1 MKITDQTLEWLKLI
15 LSICAALGAA
25 WWAVHTWK
33 LAQAEDRERER
44 DRLAALYVTPFILA
58 SEQLQ
63 SRVFNIL
70 DHDGL
75 VALRRNYPDDGAAAD
90 TLFLIAQYFGWERVV
105 YRYGPYTHDK
115 ELIRLTQV
123 IRASFATDRIPCGAF
138 CFFRTEQQAIGEMVM
153 QRSPGEKGA
162 EFEAM
167 GFYKF
172 KAALDDASGPLAK
185 SVSVKRTLDAISHHA
200 AESHAGTSEKLE
212 GRERLALL
220 QNGLV
225 DVLEYI
231 ESKEQFSVSP
241 GKRKRVGLVGLA
253 KTVSERLKDGNSL
266 DAP

>member
-1 MKITDQTLEWLKLI
+1 MKITDQALEWLKLDQTLEWLKLI

-33 LAQAEDRERER
+33 VAQAEDRERER

-115 ELIRLTQV
+115 ELIRLTQA
-123 IRASFATDRIPCGAF
+123 IRASLATDRIPCGAF
-138 CFFRTEQQAIGEMVM
+138 CFFRTEQQALGEMVM
-153 QRSPGEKGA
+153 HRSPGEKGA
-162 EFEAM
+162 EFETM

-172 KAALDDASGPLAK
+172 KAALDDASGPLSK
-185 SVSVKRTLDAISHHA
+185 SVFVQRTLKAISD
-200 AESHAGTSEKLE
+200 AGTSEDLE
-212 GRERLALL
+212 GSERLAIL

-231 ESKEQFSVSP
+231 ESKEQSSLSP
-241 GKRKRVGLVGLA
+241 GKRKRVGLA
-253 KTVSERLKDGNSL
+253 NTVSET
-266 DAP
+266 P